1 MRKRCFALCMAAL
14 LLLTACSEERT
25 ADPGGGARGL
35 PGERGEYGQ

>member
-1 MRKRCFALCMAAL
+1 MEALILA
-14 LLLTACSEERT
+14 ACSEERT